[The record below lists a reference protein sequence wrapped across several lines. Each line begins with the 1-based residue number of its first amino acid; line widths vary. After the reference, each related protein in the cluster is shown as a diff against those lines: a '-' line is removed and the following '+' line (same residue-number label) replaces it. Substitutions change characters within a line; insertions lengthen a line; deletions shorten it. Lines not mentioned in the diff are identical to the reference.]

1 MTGIPKA
8 LYGVATEYWLLSTSY
23 NPHYRI
29 YKSKKIAE
37 KNVKNIKEKYL
48 RYGMIGIANTIKV
61 VEYKLVEDED
71 NNGRD

>member
-8 LYGVATEYWLLSTSY
+8 LYGVATEYWLTSTSY

-37 KNVKNIKEKYL
+37 RNAKNIKEKYL
-48 RYGMIGIANTIKV
+48 RYGMIGVASTIKV
-61 VEYKLVEDED
+61 VEYRLIEDED
-71 NNGRD
+71 NK